1 MKQKIFIYAILSFV
15 SLFCCF
21 TNVYGKAMEKKNIE
35 LAGVW
40 TEIQRSV
47 LDTSIRA
54 FVENGMLIIQSS
66 DKHLDIEVVILD
78 ASNQIVYERT
88 VLAEDTGY
96 ISISLAKEYN
106 ILKLTNLYGDCLYGM
121 ISGN

>member
-66 DKHLDIEVVILD
+66 DKHLNIEVVILD

-96 ISISLAKEYN
+96 ISISLAQEYN
-106 ILKLTNLYGDCLYGM
+106 ILKLTNLYGGCLYGM